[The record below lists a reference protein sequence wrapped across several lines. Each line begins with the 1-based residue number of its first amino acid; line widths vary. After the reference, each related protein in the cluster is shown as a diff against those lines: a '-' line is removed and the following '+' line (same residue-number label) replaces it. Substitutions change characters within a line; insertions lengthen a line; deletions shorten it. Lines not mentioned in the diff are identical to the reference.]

1 MIKLA
6 IVIFIMVGLLLFI
19 SLLTTDYDRCYSD
32 MEREGHAAMGCC
44 GGITGGTKNTD
55 YLSEICV
62 DCPYLVLGCNRKDR
76 KEKKYD

>member
-62 DCPYLVLGCNRKDR
+62 DCPYLVLGCNQKDR
-76 KEKKYD
+76 KGPKDD